1 MNMPVLRVAI
11 KENYFLLC
19 RIISGKCD
27 RDMYIKLNRRRA
39 MKNLLEYT
47 VEIAFLNM
55 LLKKEMINEN
65 EYKDIKKKIKSVY
78 SVDKKNVK

>member
-1 MNMPVLRVAI
+1 
-11 KENYFLLC
+11 
-19 RIISGKCD
+19 
-27 RDMYIKLNRRRA
+27 

-78 SVDKKNVK
+78 